1 VNWRRFKAQLIKTEH
16 HLPILILVV
25 FASCTTEEIPPEVRL
40 SVNSFETVVPSGLQ
54 KGTSVGKLEI
64 QTNQPSIDYTITSQI
79 PAGSI
84 IIDPSSGI
92 IKVEDPTKFEFAN
105 NSSILGEVEV
115 SAGGIK
121 RTTTIAITVDELNAF
136 DYEVISYFNEIALG
150 FEFGNASEI
159 TRRWETDVNIFVA
172 GVPSEPLTTELDLI
186 INELNELIST
196 NVQLSI
202 VSNQSE
208 SNYFLFLGDHISYSS
223 LYPEIASVAVNN
235 WGLFSVYWNASQE
248 INRAHMYVDT
258 ERANLLEQRHLLRE
272 ELTQSLG
279 LAKDSD
285 RYNNSIFSGSFSVKT
300 TNYSAVDAELI
311 RLLYHPDMKIGLG
324 SGSVE
329 AVLRAILL
337 SEK

>member
-1 VNWRRFKAQLIKTEH
+1 MNWNRFKTQLIKIKQ
-16 HLPILILVV
+16 LPILILVV

-40 SVNSFETVVPSGLQ
+40 SVNAFETLVPSGLQ
-54 KGTSVGKLEI
+54 KGASVGKLVV
-64 QTNQPSIDYTITSQI
+64 QTNQSGIEYSITSQM

-92 IKVEDPTKFEFAN
+92 IKVEDPTNFEFTN
-105 NSSILGEVEV
+105 NSSIIGEVEV
-115 SAGGIK
+115 IAGGVK

-136 DYEVISYFNEIALG
+136 DHEVIGYFKEIALG

-172 GVPSEPLTTELDLI
+172 GVTSPALSTELNLI

-196 NVQLSI
+196 NVQVRI
-202 VSNQSE
+202 VSDQSE
-208 SNYFLFLGDHISYSS
+208 SNYFLYLGDHISYST
-223 LYPEIASVAVNN
+223 LYPEIASAAVNN
-235 WGLFSVYWNASQE
+235 WGLFSVYWNTSQE
-248 INRAHMYVDT
+248 IIRANMYVDT

-285 RYNNSIFSGSFSVKT
+285 RYDNSIFSGSFSVKT

-324 SGSVE
+324 SGSAE
-329 AVLRAILL
+329 TILRAILL